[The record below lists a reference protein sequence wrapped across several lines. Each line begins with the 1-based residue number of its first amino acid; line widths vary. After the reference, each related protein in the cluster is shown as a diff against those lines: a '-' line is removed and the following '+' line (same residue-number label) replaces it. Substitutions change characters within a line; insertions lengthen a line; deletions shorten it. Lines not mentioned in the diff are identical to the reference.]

1 MERKVTAHSLGHKM
15 LLAISLHHL
24 RIHFGRD
31 FSRQGK
37 NEPSGK
43 LRVPLLFYFFDSVPE
58 RCPVGVFR
66 RGICR
71 KHDFRIKEFRLFSS
85 MVFGFLVIL
94 GEQFFSGLVGS
105 SGNGRATLAPLHDT
119 DFQMWYWRLWLN
131 LLSVKQKMT
140 DTFQNGRARGIFTCC
155 RGMIAC
161 NRSSV
166 ASPQRG
172 SWQSQRRES
181 VASSG

>member
-1 MERKVTAHSLGHKM
+1 MDCKVTAHSLGHEM
-15 LLAISLHHL
+15 LSAVFLHHL

-37 NEPSGK
+37 DESSGK
-43 LRVPLLFYFFDSVPE
+43 LRVPLLFYFLDSVPE

-71 KHDFRIKEFRLFSS
+71 KHDFRVKDFRLFSS
-85 MVFGFLVIL
+85 MVFGFLVIF
-94 GEQFFSGLVGS
+94 GEQFFSGLVGRCGFPNVVLAS
-105 SGNGRATLAPLHDT
+105 WVEPPFNGTKKDRYFSARSGG
-119 DFQMWYWRLWLN
+119 
-131 LLSVKQKMT
+131 
-140 DTFQNGRARGIFTCC
+140 GIFTCC

-161 NRSSV
+161 NRSS
-166 ASPQRG
+166 AANPQRG
-172 SWQSQRRES
+172 SWQSQRRGS